1 MTDAHCQ
8 KCIVLI
14 PRQLFTDRLYEFIAY
29 CYNAAI
35 FSHIFNILNNFLFG
49 ISPKQVNPYY
59 LNNATK
65 CHVLK

>member
-8 KCIVLI
+8 KRIVLI
-14 PRQLFTDRLYEFIAY
+14 PRLLFTYI
-29 CYNAAI
+29 AI